1 MRASML
7 TDAQSLIVSELRSEM
22 SLLCPARDVD
32 PFPRACSGSSA
43 RHDGINLSDDVSLWQ
58 NNRLTKLREP
68 QEKCNA
74 PHSLSPNCAK
84 L

>member
-1 MRASML
+1 
-7 TDAQSLIVSELRSEM
+7 M
-22 SLLCPARDVD
+22 SLYTPRDVD
-32 PFPRACSGSSA
+32 PFPRACRGSST

-58 NNRLTKLREP
+58 NYRLTKLREP